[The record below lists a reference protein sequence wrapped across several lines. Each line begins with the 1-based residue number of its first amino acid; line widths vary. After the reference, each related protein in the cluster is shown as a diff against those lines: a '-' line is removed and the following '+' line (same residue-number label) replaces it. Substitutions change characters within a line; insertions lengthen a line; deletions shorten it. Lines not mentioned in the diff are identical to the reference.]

1 LPSNELTPPGPV
13 LTSTLI
19 PRTADYEVKLTAEH
33 ETLRNTIRD
42 FAEKKI
48 RPIAAQIDHNNKI
61 PPDLITQIAKL
72 GLSAITYKEEYGGL
86 NADLLSM
93 VIALEELARVS
104 AACSTVF
111 VASHLVSE
119 PINEWGNEE
128 QKKRY
133 LVPMVAGDKIGAHA
147 MTEPGAGSDV
157 AGIKS
162 TAKLHGT
169 HWEIT
174 GRKMFITNG
183 EIADYYLVFARTSP
197 APSKAE
203 RHKGLSAFI
212 VERGTEGFQVGSK
225 IETTGLRG
233 SQPSEL
239 ILDRVRVPK
248 DNLLGKEGDGFYIG
262 VKTYD
267 RGRIDVSAQGVGISQ
282 AAYEAAV
289 SYAQTR
295 TSFDSPLIEFQQVQ
309 YKLAEMAIGLHT
321 ARLLTYWAASLKD
334 QGKDFVKAAS
344 IAKVTATETAEK
356 LALQAMMIHGGYGVA
371 TEYPVERFLRDSQII
386 KTYEGTNDIQRL
398 TIAKQLLRELKR

>member
-1 LPSNELTPPGPV
+1 
-13 LTSTLI
+13 LI
-19 PRTADYEVKLTAEH
+19 PRSADYEVKLTPEH
-33 ETLRNTIRD
+33 ESLRHTIRD
-42 FAEKKI
+42 FAEKEI
-48 RPIAAQIDHNNKI
+48 RPVAAEIDRKNQI
-61 PPDLITQIAKL
+61 PRDLINRIAKL
-72 GLSAITYKEEYGGL
+72 GVTAVTYKEEYGGL
-86 NADLLSM
+86 GADLLSM

-104 AACSTVF
+104 AACSTIF

-119 PINEWGNEE
+119 PINDWGTEA
-128 QKKRY
+128 QKKHY
-133 LVPMVAGDKIGAHA
+133 LVPMVSGDKIGAHA

-162 TAKLHGT
+162 TAKMHGSQ
-169 HWEIT
+169 WEIT

-183 EIADYYLVFARTSP
+183 EIADIYLVFARTSP
-197 APSKAE
+197 APNKE
-203 RHKGLSAFI
+203 QRHKGLSAFI
-212 VERGTEGFQVGSK
+212 VERGTEGFRVGSK

-239 ILDRVRVPK
+239 ILDNVMVPK
-248 DNLLGKEGDGFYIG
+248 ENLLGKEGEGFYIG

-267 RGRIDVSAQGVGISQ
+267 RGRIDVAAQGVGISQ

-295 TSFDSPLIEFQQVQ
+295 TSFETPLIDFQQVQ

-344 IAKVTATETAEK
+344 IAKVTSTETAER
-356 LALQAMMIHGGYGVA
+356 LALMSMMIHGGYGVA

-398 TIAKQLLRELKR
+398 TIAKQLLKELKA

>member
-1 LPSNELTPPGPV
+1 

-19 PRTADYEVKLTAEH
+19 PRSADYEVKLTPEH
-33 ETLRNTIRD
+33 ESLRHTIRD
-42 FAEKKI
+42 FAEKEI
-48 RPIAAQIDHNNKI
+48 RPIAAEIDRKNQI
-61 PPDLITQIAKL
+61 PRDLIDRIAKL
-72 GLSAITYKEEYGGL
+72 GVTAVTYKEEYGGL
-86 NADLLSM
+86 GADLLSM

-104 AACSTVF
+104 AACSTIF

-119 PINEWGNEE
+119 PINDWGTEA
-128 QKKRY
+128 QKKHY
-133 LVPMVAGDKIGAHA
+133 LVPMVSGEKIGAHA

-162 TAKLHGT
+162 TAKMHGSQ
-169 HWEIT
+169 WEIT

-183 EIADYYLVFARTSP
+183 EIADIYLVFARTSP
-197 APSKAE
+197 APNKE
-203 RHKGLSAFI
+203 QRHKGLSAFI
-212 VERGTEGFQVGSK
+212 VERGTEGFRVGSK

-239 ILDRVRVPK
+239 ILDNVKVPK
-248 DNLLGKEGDGFYIG
+248 ENLLGKEGEGFYIG

-267 RGRIDVSAQGVGISQ
+267 RGRIDVAAQGVGIAQ

-295 TSFDSPLIEFQQVQ
+295 TSFETPLIDFQQVQ

-344 IAKVTATETAEK
+344 IAKVTSTETAER
-356 LALQAMMIHGGYGVA
+356 LSLMAMMIHGGYGVA

-398 TIAKQLLRELKR
+398 TIAKQLLKELKG

>member
-1 LPSNELTPPGPV
+1 LTN
-13 LTSTLI
+13 TLV
-19 PRTADYEVKLTAEH
+19 PRSEDYEVKLTQEH
-33 ETLRNTIRD
+33 ENLRHTIRD
-42 FAEKKI
+42 FAEKEI
-48 RPIAAQIDHNNKI
+48 RPVAFQIDRKNEI
-61 PPDLITQIAKL
+61 SRDLLSRIAKL
-72 GLSAITYKEEYGGL
+72 GVSAITYKEEYGGL
-86 NADLLSM
+86 GRDLVSM
-93 VIALEELARVS
+93 VIAIEELARVS

-119 PINEWGNEE
+119 PINDWGTEE

-133 LVPMVAGDKIGAHA
+133 LVPIVAGDKLGAHA

-157 AGIKS
+157 AGIKT
-162 TAKLHGT
+162 TAKLHGGD
-169 HWEIT
+169 WEIT

-183 EIADYYLVFARTSP
+183 EIADTYLVFARTSP
-197 APSKAE
+197 APSKE
-203 RHKGLSAFI
+203 QRHKGLSAFI
-212 VERGTEGFQVGSK
+212 VEPDAEGFRVGSK

-233 SQPSEL
+233 SHPSEL
-239 ILDRVRVPK
+239 ILDKVKVPK
-248 DNLLGKEGDGFYIG
+248 ENLLGKEGDGFYIG

-267 RGRIDVSAQGVGISQ
+267 RGRIDVSAQGVGIAQ

-295 TSFDSPLIEFQQVQ
+295 TSFESPLIDFQQVQ
-309 YKLAEMAIGLHT
+309 YKLSDMAIGLHT

-334 QGKDFVKAAS
+334 QGKEFVKAAS

-356 LALQAMMIHGGYGVA
+356 LALIAMMIHGGYGVA

-398 TIAKQLLRELKR
+398 TIAKQLLRELKG

>member
-1 LPSNELTPPGPV
+1 M
-13 LTSTLI
+13 TSTLT
-19 PRTADYEVKLTAEH
+19 PRSADYEVKLTQDH
-33 ETLRNTIRD
+33 ENLRHTIRD
-42 FAEKKI
+42 FAEKEI
-48 RPIAAQIDHNNKI
+48 RPIASSIDRKNQI
-61 PPDLITQIAKL
+61 PRDLLTRIAKL
-72 GLSAITYKEEYGGL
+72 GVSAITYKEDYGGL
-86 NADLLSM
+86 GGDLVSM
-93 VIALEELARVS
+93 VIAIEELARVS

-119 PINEWGNEE
+119 PINEWGTED

-133 LVPMVAGDKIGAHA
+133 LVPIVAGDKIGAHA

-162 TAKLHGT
+162 AAKLHGT
-169 HWEIT
+169 HWEIN
-174 GRKMFITNG
+174 GRKTFITNG
-183 EIADYYLVFARTSP
+183 EIADTYLVFARTSP
-197 APSKAE
+197 APSKEE

-225 IETTGLRG
+225 VETTGLRG
-233 SQPSEL
+233 SQPCEL
-239 ILDRVRVPK
+239 ILDQVRVPK

-267 RGRIDVSAQGVGISQ
+267 RGRIDVSAQGVGIAQ
-282 AAYEAAV
+282 AAYEAAI

-295 TSFDSPLIEFQQVQ
+295 TSFDSPLIDFQQVQ
-309 YKLAEMAIGLHT
+309 FKLADMAIGLHT

-344 IAKVTATETAEK
+344 IAKVTSTEAAEK
-356 LALQAMMIHGGYGVA
+356 LALLAMMIHGGYGVA

-398 TIAKQLLRELKR
+398 TISKQLIRELKG

>member
-1 LPSNELTPPGPV
+1 

-19 PRTADYEVKLTAEH
+19 PRSADYEVKLTPEH
-33 ETLRNTIRD
+33 ESLRHTIRD
-42 FAEKKI
+42 FAEKEI
-48 RPIAAQIDHNNKI
+48 RPIAAEIDRKNQI
-61 PPDLITQIAKL
+61 PRDLIDRIAKL
-72 GLSAITYKEEYGGL
+72 GVTAVTYKEEYGGL
-86 NADLLSM
+86 GADLLSM

-104 AACSTVF
+104 AACSTIF

-119 PINEWGNEE
+119 PINDWGTEA
-128 QKKRY
+128 QKKHY
-133 LVPMVAGDKIGAHA
+133 LIPMVSGEKIGAHA

-162 TAKLHGT
+162 TATMHGSQ
-169 HWEIT
+169 WEIT
-174 GRKMFITNG
+174 GRKTFITNG
-183 EIADYYLVFARTSP
+183 EIADIYLVFARTSP
-197 APSKAE
+197 APNKE
-203 RHKGLSAFI
+203 KRHKGLSAFI
-212 VERGTEGFQVGSK
+212 VERGTEGFRVGSK

-239 ILDRVRVPK
+239 ILDNVKVPK
-248 DNLLGKEGDGFYIG
+248 ENLLGKEGEGFYIG

-267 RGRIDVSAQGVGISQ
+267 RGRIDVAAQGVGIAQ

-295 TSFDSPLIEFQQVQ
+295 TSFETPLIDFQQVQ

-344 IAKVTATETAEK
+344 IAKVTSTETAER
-356 LALQAMMIHGGYGVA
+356 LSLMAMMIHGGYGVA

-398 TIAKQLLRELKR
+398 TIAKQLLKELKG

>member
-1 LPSNELTPPGPV
+1 MTQ
-13 LTSTLI
+13 
-19 PRTADYEVKLTAEH
+19 DH
-33 ETLRNTIRD
+33 ENLRQTIRD
-42 FAEKKI
+42 FAEKEI
-48 RPIAAQIDHNNKI
+48 RPLASNIDRKNQI
-61 PPDLITQIAKL
+61 PRDLLTRIAKL
-72 GLSAITYKEEYGGL
+72 GVSAITYKEDYGGL
-86 NADLLSM
+86 GGDLVSM
-93 VIALEELARVS
+93 VIAIEELARVS

-119 PINEWGNEE
+119 PINEWGTED

-133 LVPMVAGDKIGAHA
+133 LVPIVAGDKIGAHA

-162 TAKLHGT
+162 AAKLHGA
-169 HWEIT
+169 HWEIN
-174 GRKMFITNG
+174 GRKTFITNG
-183 EIADYYLVFARTSP
+183 EIADTYLVFARTSP
-197 APSKAE
+197 APSKEE

-225 IETTGLRG
+225 VETTGLRG
-233 SQPSEL
+233 SQPCEL
-239 ILDRVRVPK
+239 ILDRARVPK

-267 RGRIDVSAQGVGISQ
+267 RGRIDVSAQGVGIAQ
-282 AAYEAAV
+282 AAYEAAI

-295 TSFDSPLIEFQQVQ
+295 TSFDSPLIDFQQVQ
-309 YKLAEMAIGLHT
+309 FKLADMAIGLHT

-344 IAKVTATETAEK
+344 IAKVTSTEAEEK
-356 LALQAMMIHGGYGVA
+356 LALLAMMIHGGYGVA

-398 TIAKQLLRELKR
+398 TISKQLIRELKG

>member
-1 LPSNELTPPGPV
+1 
-13 LTSTLI
+13 LTSTLT
-19 PRTADYEVKLTAEH
+19 PRSADYEVKLTQDH
-33 ETLRNTIRD
+33 ENLRHTIRD
-42 FAEKKI
+42 FAEKEI
-48 RPIAAQIDHNNKI
+48 RPIASSIDRKNQI
-61 PPDLITQIAKL
+61 PRDLLTRIAKL
-72 GLSAITYKEEYGGL
+72 GVSAITYKEDYGGL
-86 NADLLSM
+86 GGDLVSM
-93 VIALEELARVS
+93 VIAIEELARVS

-119 PINEWGNEE
+119 PINEWGTED

-133 LVPMVAGDKIGAHA
+133 LVPIVAGDKIGAHA

-162 TAKLHGT
+162 AAKLHGT
-169 HWEIT
+169 HWEIS

-183 EIADYYLVFARTSP
+183 EIADTYLVFARTSP
-197 APSKAE
+197 VPSKE
-203 RHKGLSAFI
+203 QRHKGLSAFI

-225 IETTGLRG
+225 VETTGLRG
-233 SQPSEL
+233 SQPCEL

-267 RGRIDVSAQGVGISQ
+267 RGRIDVSAQGVGIAQ
-282 AAYEAAV
+282 AAYEAAI

-295 TSFDSPLIEFQQVQ
+295 TSFDSPLIDFQQVQ
-309 YKLAEMAIGLHT
+309 FKLADMAIGLHT

-344 IAKVTATETAEK
+344 IAKVTSTEAAEK
-356 LALQAMMIHGGYGVA
+356 LALLAMMIHGGYGVA

-398 TIAKQLLRELKR
+398 TIGKQLIRELKG

>member
-1 LPSNELTPPGPV
+1 MSVSNV
-13 LTSTLI
+13 LTSTI
-19 PRTADYEVKLTAEH
+19 MPRSADYEVKLTSEH
-33 ETLRNTIRD
+33 EALRHTIRN
-42 FAEKKI
+42 FAEKEI
-48 RPIAAQIDHNNKI
+48 RPVAAEIDRKNQI
-61 PPDLITQIAKL
+61 PRDLLTRIAKL
-72 GLSAITYKEEYGGL
+72 GVSAITYKEEYGGL
-86 NADLLSM
+86 GGDLLSM
-93 VIALEELARVS
+93 VIAIEELARVS
-104 AACSTVF
+104 GACSTVF

-119 PINEWGNEE
+119 PINEWGSEE
-128 QKKRY
+128 QKKRH
-133 LVPMVAGDKIGAHA
+133 LVPMVAGEKIGAHA

-183 EIADYYLVFARTSP
+183 EIADIYLVFARTST
-197 APSKAE
+197 APSREE

-212 VERGTEGFQVGSK
+212 VERGAEGFRVGSK
-225 IETTGLRG
+225 IEPTGLRG

-239 ILDRVRVPK
+239 ILDKVRVPK
-248 DNLLGKEGDGFYIG
+248 ENLLGKEGDGFYVG

-267 RGRIDVSAQGVGISQ
+267 RGRIDVSAQGVGIAQ

-295 TSFDSPLIEFQQVQ
+295 TSFETPLIDFQQVQ

-356 LALQAMMIHGGYGVA
+356 LALHAMMIHGGYGVA
-371 TEYPVERFLRDSQII
+371 TEYPVERYLRDSQII

-398 TIAKQLLRELKR
+398 TIAKQLIRELKG

>member
-1 LPSNELTPPGPV
+1 M
-13 LTSTLI
+13 TSTLT
-19 PRTADYEVKLTAEH
+19 PRTADYEVKLTSEH
-33 ETLRNTIRD
+33 ETLRHTIRD
-42 FAEKKI
+42 FAEKEI
-48 RPIAAQIDHNNKI
+48 RPVAAEIDRKNQI
-61 PPDLITQIAKL
+61 PRDLINRIAKL
-72 GLSAITYKEEYGGL
+72 GVTAITFPEEYGGL
-86 NADLLSM
+86 GADLLSM

-104 AACSTVF
+104 AACSTIF

-119 PINEWGNEE
+119 PIKEWGTEE

-133 LVPMVAGDKIGAHA
+133 LLPMVSGDKIGAHA

-162 TAKLHGT
+162 TAKLHGD
-169 HWEIT
+169 HWEVN

-183 EIADYYLVFARTSP
+183 EIADTYLVFARTSP
-197 APSKAE
+197 QPSKE
-203 RHKGLSAFI
+203 QRHKGLSAFI
-212 VERGTEGFQVGSK
+212 VERGTPGFQVGSK
-225 IETTGLRG
+225 IETMGLRG

-239 ILDRVRVPK
+239 ILDHVKVPK
-248 DNLLGKEGDGFYIG
+248 ENLVGKEGDGFYIG

-267 RGRIDVSAQGVGISQ
+267 RGRIDVSAQGVGIAQ
-282 AAYEAAV
+282 GAYEAAV

-295 TSFDSPLIEFQQVQ
+295 ISFESPLIDFQQVQ

-344 IAKVTATETAEK
+344 IAKVTSTETAEK
-356 LALQAMMIHGGYGVA
+356 LALMSMMIHGGYGVA

-398 TIAKQLLRELKR
+398 TIAKQLIKELKG

>member
-1 LPSNELTPPGPV
+1 
-13 LTSTLI
+13 LTSTIL
-19 PRTADYEVKLTAEH
+19 PHSADYEVKLTPDH
-33 ETLRNTIRD
+33 ESLRNTIRD
-42 FAEKKI
+42 FAEKQI
-48 RPIAAQIDHNNKI
+48 RPIAGEIDRKNHI
-61 PPDLITQIAKL
+61 PRELLSQIAKL
-72 GLSAITYKEEYGGL
+72 GVTAITYKEEYGGL
-86 NADLLSM
+86 GADLLSM
-93 VIALEELARVS
+93 VIAIEELARVS

-119 PINEWGNEE
+119 PLNEWGTEE

-133 LVPMVAGDKIGAHA
+133 LIPIVAGEKFGAHA

-162 TAKLHGT
+162 TAKLHGA
-169 HWEIT
+169 HWEIS
-174 GRKMFITNG
+174 GRKTFITNG
-183 EIADYYLVFARTSP
+183 EIADLYLVFARTSP
-197 APSKAE
+197 SPSKQE
-203 RHKGLSAFI
+203 RHKGLSAFL
-212 VERGTEGFQVGSK
+212 VERGTEGFQVASK

-239 ILDRVRVPK
+239 VLDHVKVPI
-248 DNLLGKEGDGFYIG
+248 DNLLGKEGDGFYVG

-267 RGRIDVSAQGVGISQ
+267 RGRIDVAAQGVGICQ

-295 TSFDSPLIEFQQVQ
+295 TSFEKPLIDFQQVQ
-309 YKLAEMAIGLHT
+309 YKLADMAIGLHT

-334 QGKDFVKAAS
+334 QGKDFVKASS
-344 IAKVTATETAEK
+344 IAKVTSTEAAEK

-398 TIAKQLLRELKR
+398 TIAKQLLRELKS